1 MLVSVVITAY
11 NAEKHIG
18 ETLRSVCAQTYKPIE
33 IVVADDGSTDGTAD
47 IIKTD
52 FPEVRYIY
60 QPNAG
65 QPAARNAGIRHARGE
80 FIAFVDSDDLWFP
93 QKIARQ
99 VERLNQSNAT
109 WCYCDCIHFFETPDH
124 DLYRYSA
131 IAHPSS
137 GMILEPLLL
146 GNFIAS
152 PTPVIRRNALLDIG
166 LWDEA
171 VIICEDWNTWLKLAA
186 RFAVEYVDEPLAAYR
201 VHAEGM
207 SKVWLTPKILESH
220 LSVLSNALSQLQ
232 GSNARIANAA
242 RANIYFKVGLSY
254 LKRGEQSAG
263 RRMLFRALL
272 EDPLQLRFYVYQS
285 ISLLPTPFV
294 RAANV
299 LRHRYFRALKPT
311 P

>member
-1 MLVSVVITAY
+1 MYTVAITPGCVGLVKSFHLAGYLLRKPQIIGIYKSDEFAAGMAY
-11 NAEKHIG
+11 SGISCG
-18 ETLRSVCAQTYKPIE
+18 WL
-33 IVVADDGSTDGTAD
+33 
-47 IIKTD
+47 
-52 FPEVRYIY
+52 
-60 QPNAG
+60 
-65 QPAARNAGIRHARGE
+65 AR
-80 FIAFVDSDDLWFP
+80 
-93 QKIARQ
+93 
-99 VERLNQSNAT
+99 
-109 WCYCDCIHFFETPDH
+109 
-124 DLYRYSA
+124 
-131 IAHPSS
+131 
-137 GMILEPLLL
+137 
-146 GNFIAS
+146 
-152 PTPVIRRNALLDIG
+152 IG
-166 LWDEA
+166 LIDI
-171 VIICEDWNTWLKLAA
+171 VNFGKICLYDVGGS
-186 RFAVEYVDEPLAAYR
+186 VEYVDEPLAAYR